1 MSCKEAAVE
10 RSARGVCVRVRRET
24 ACEWKAGR
32 ERERGGGKRV
42 GDSAS
47 RRRRGK
53 GGRAGER
60 ICWPASSNSWA
71 RRTGESA
78 DFHTQHQQKIFCI
91 RTLLSAYT
99 NLHSTL
105 TVGCGCTFYEIKDAL
120 YRAKLLHDCT
130 VKITLIWLWYQH
142 CYNTNKQ
149 TKSLSIF
156 SMAADITHVEVCA
169 LFGFLCFFS
178 ILSACAWLAANCI
191 LINKISNKP
200 QRRAEPSRGIWNEFT
215 ALVFVHTIGD
225 SLFLCVCICVFGDT
239 QLAWPGAPLKSLTGV
254 GLRREPI
261 CPYVCEQSDRR
272 RMREPGGGVRE
283 GGRWGL
289 VLL

>member
-1 MSCKEAAVE
+1 M
-10 RSARGVCVRVRRET
+10 
-24 ACEWKAGR
+24 
-32 ERERGGGKRV
+32 
-42 GDSAS
+42 
-47 RRRRGK
+47 
-53 GGRAGER
+53 
-60 ICWPASSNSWA
+60 
-71 RRTGESA
+71 
-78 DFHTQHQQKIFCI
+78 
-91 RTLLSAYT
+91 
-99 NLHSTL
+99 
-105 TVGCGCTFYEIKDAL
+105 
-120 YRAKLLHDCT
+120 
-130 VKITLIWLWYQH
+130 WLWYQH

-156 SMAADITHVEVCA
+156 SMAADITHAEVCA

-215 ALVFVHTIGD
+215 ALVFVHTKEIKRYKGD

-239 QLAWPGAPLKSLTGV
+239 KLAWPGAPLKSLTGV

-272 RMREPGGGVRE
+272 RMREPGGGVRA
-283 GGRWGL
+283 GGGGWYYCRQISRVRCCHDKGLTWGGHCEPCLRWEDAATGSQVIGL
-289 VLL
+289 CNSNKSQQKPTATNLVYSAHRCAKACCHKRSAS